1 MKGYD
6 SGMVKKYEAKIIATK
21 IIHSR
26 QSQFTILLNCFTLNT
41 VTIIWGDGNSD
52 PVTTNG
58 YYYHTYPSSGV
69 WIVQIMGVLGD
80 VKELSVWG
88 QSVSEIMIHPQMCN
102 LISVTAPYNTITSL
116 DVSMC
121 QSIGKIQVNNNAN
134 FTTLILPEYS
144 TDINSVSWDIQANNT
159 AISSIILPPGKIGV
173 NKIYAYDCSN
183 LITVDIKNCLDPS
196 GVIGVNEL
204 KVYNCSSLTTLDIT
218 GIGYAN
224 FLYCYNNPLI
234 TNIDTHFITSSIYI
248 NLTQNP
254 GLTSIDLGKLT
265 SCSMFNV
272 GNNTNLTTLNVD
284 KLVNVTQ
291 GINAGGC
298 PKLTSLMFNSL
309 TSAGGLNIAGNT
321 SLQNL
326 YYEKATIS
334 GTFLI
339 NDININSLR
348 LYFQASFYL
357 IQTDNFK
364 GTTLDLSLATSA
376 TSTLR
381 LVYMPNI
388 TSLDISNIGVVGT
401 CHISDNPK
409 ITSLLINFTRIDS
422 ILSIANLPL
431 LTNLQFTNTCSCPL
445 LSINNTGVN
454 NIDLSSFNSV
464 YYFKVT
470 RQTNLSISSFP
481 QFKATDLQLDISQNY
496 GIVSMPSISYLR
508 NVTSMDFRKN
518 GLTQAQVD
526 AILNQCLEISLYDTN
541 VKLYLYKYISGTSY
555 GIVNAQPSAQGL
567 ADKATLISRGWTID
581 A

>member
-1 MKGYD
+1 
-6 SGMVKKYEAKIIATK
+6 
-21 IIHSR
+21 
-26 QSQFTILLNCFTLNT
+26 
-41 VTIIWGDGNSD
+41 
-52 PVTTNG
+52 
-58 YYYHTYPSSGV
+58 
-69 WIVQIMGVLGD
+69 
-80 VKELSVWG
+80 
-88 QSVSEIMIHPQMCN
+88 
-102 LISVTAPYNTITSL
+102 
-116 DVSMC
+116 
-121 QSIGKIQVNNNAN
+121 
-134 FTTLILPEYS
+134 
-144 TDINSVSWDIQANNT
+144 
-159 AISSIILPPGKIGV
+159 
-173 NKIYAYDCSN
+173 
-183 LITVDIKNCLDPS
+183 
-196 GVIGVNEL
+196 
-204 KVYNCSSLTTLDIT
+204 
-218 GIGYAN
+218 
-224 FLYCYNNPLI
+224 
-234 TNIDTHFITSSIYI
+234 
-248 NLTQNP
+248 
-254 GLTSIDLGKLT
+254 
-265 SCSMFNV
+265 
-272 GNNTNLTTLNVD
+272 
-284 KLVNVTQ
+284 
-291 GINAGGC
+291 
-298 PKLTSLMFNSL
+298 
-309 TSAGGLNIAGNT
+309 
-321 SLQNL
+321 
-326 YYEKATIS
+326 
-334 GTFLI
+334 
-339 NDININSLR
+339 
-348 LYFQASFYL
+348 
-357 IQTDNFK
+357 
-364 GTTLDLSLATSA
+364 
-376 TSTLR
+376 
-381 LVYMPNI
+381 MPNI